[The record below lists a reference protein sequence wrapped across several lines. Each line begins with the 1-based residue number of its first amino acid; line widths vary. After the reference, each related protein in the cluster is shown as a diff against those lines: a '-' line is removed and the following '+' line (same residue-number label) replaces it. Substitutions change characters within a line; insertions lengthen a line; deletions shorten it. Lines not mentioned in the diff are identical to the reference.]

1 MHDHAILALGLILL
15 VASVVA
21 MLSRRAHL
29 PYSVGLVLAGIALTL
44 APTGIELRLTRDLI
58 FEVLLPPLVF
68 EAALQLRWQPF
79 RAALP
84 VTLTL
89 AFAGVAIAALAVA
102 WGLHM
107 LLGWRWIAAGL
118 FGVLIA
124 ATDPVS
130 VIAAFKEMRVEP
142 RLGTLVA
149 SESLLNDGAAAV
161 GFSVLLA
168 IQGGASGGVL
178 AVAGSLLWT
187 VAGGVAAGALVGG
200 AALLLAGRTE
210 EHLVETT
217 LTAIA
222 AYGSFML
229 AEHLGTSGVLASLT
243 AGLVVGNVGQTGPIS
258 ASTREWLFDVWEF
271 AAFLANSVVFI
282 LIGAQGARHP
292 GALLTGAAG
301 IAIAVVLLGRMLA
314 VYPIC
319 LLFSGTR
326 LRVDPRHQ
334 HVLVW
339 GGLRGALALAL
350 ALALPET
357 LPERGAL
364 VAAAFAV
371 VAFSIFVQG
380 MTMPWLIRR
389 LHLRAEE
396 AA

>member
-1 MHDHAILALGLILL
+1 MHDHAILALGLVLL
-15 VASVVA
+15 AASVA
-21 MLSRRAHL
+21 ALLSRRARL

-44 APTGIELRLTRDLI
+44 VPTGIELRLTRDLI

-89 AFAGVAIAALAVA
+89 AFAGVAIAAMAA
-102 WGLHM
+102 SCALHL
-107 LLGWRWIAAGL
+107 LLGWSWIAAGL
-118 FGVLIA
+118 FAVLIA

-142 RLGTLVA
+142 RLGMLVE
-149 SESLLNDGAAAV
+149 SESLLNDGTAAV
-161 GFSVLLA
+161 GFGVLLA
-168 IQGGASGGVL
+168 IQGGAPAGVL
-178 AVAGSLLWT
+178 AIAGSLLWT
-187 VAGGVAAGALVGG
+187 VAGGVAAGGLVAG

-229 AEHLGTSGVLASLT
+229 AERLGTSGVLASLT
-243 AGLVVGNVGQTGPIS
+243 AGLVVGNLGQRGPIAEPS
-258 ASTREWLFDVWEF
+258 RGWLFDFWEF

-292 GALLTGAAG
+292 GALFTAAAG
-301 IAIAVVLLGRMLA
+301 IAVIVVLLGRMLA
-314 VYPIC
+314 VYPLC
-319 LLFSGTR
+319 LLFSRTR

-364 VAAAFAV
+364 VAASFAV

-389 LHLRAEE
+389 LRLRIGD
-396 AA
+396 